1 MDYPTALARYDSR
14 GHLDSVERNLIK
26 KWFQTLAMRINRF
39 HQTWMSGRASAQR
52 WLVAFGYYY
61 NFRGRHRTIRT
72 PTSRVNAEVV

>member
-1 MDYPTALARYDSR
+1 
-14 GHLDSVERNLIK
+14 
-26 KWFQTLAMRINRF
+26 
-39 HQTWMSGRASAQR
+39 MSGRASAQR